1 MEEYCL
7 YLQVRRQ
14 CKGYY
19 NTKFFVKILSWDWK
33 RKFDFSIYSD
43 FDGFLRLQRI
53 YKNIPKNVFPG
64 GGPFQFQIDAVRQ
77 VDILIIKS
85 SSMTHFKVNIYKQN
99 VDLHFQFPVY
109 RFQVQ
114 LKL

>member
-1 MEEYCL
+1 MGKEN
-7 YLQVRRQ
+7 V
-14 CKGYY
+14 
-19 NTKFFVKILSWDWK
+19 I
-33 RKFDFSIYSD
+33 FSIYSD

-77 VDILIIKS
+77 VNILIIKS
-85 SSMTHFKVNIYKQN
+85 SSMTHLNIYKQN
-99 VDLHFQFPVY
+99 MDLHFQFPVY
-109 RFQVQ
+109 RFQVL

>member
-19 NTKFFVKILSWDWK
+19 NTKFFKILSWDWK

-77 VDILIIKS
+77 VNVLIINWS
-85 SSMTHFKVNIYKQN
+85 
-99 VDLHFQFPVY
+99 
-109 RFQVQ
+109 
-114 LKL
+114 

>member
-1 MEEYCL
+1 MEEYRL

-14 CKGYY
+14 CQGYY
-19 NTKFFVKILSWDWK
+19 VNEFLYQKKYYPWIEKENVIL
-33 RKFDFSIYSD
+33 SIYSD

-77 VDILIIKS
+77 VNTLIIKS
-85 SSMTHFKVNIYKQN
+85 SSRTNIFKC
-99 VDLHFQFPVY
+99 L
-109 RFQVQ
+109 
-114 LKL
+114 

>member
-1 MEEYCL
+1 MEEYRL

-14 CKGYY
+14 CQAYY
-19 NTKFFVKILSWDWK
+19 VNEFLYQKKYYPWIEKENVIL
-33 RKFDFSIYSD
+33 SIYSD

-77 VDILIIKS
+77 VNILIVK
-85 SSMTHFKVNIYKQN
+85 
-99 VDLHFQFPVY
+99 
-109 RFQVQ
+109 
-114 LKL
+114 